1 MRALMQAVP
10 DAYVHATTGAGP
22 AVGVDLELARAQH
35 AAVVAGMRW
44 LGFTPLVLPVVG
56 AGPDA
61 IFVEDPAVVFGGR
74 ALITRSRHP
83 VRATEGA
90 RLRPAL
96 QVLGLEL
103 VDQTDGHLDGGDVLI
118 VGRTATVGL
127 SSRSDAAGAAALA
140 RAFPELEVR
149 AVPLPPG
156 VLHLK
161 CEVSPLDDRVLATA
175 RVARLLDHPHIEV
188 PEAEAYAAN
197 AVSARGRVLC
207 AAGFPRTREALD
219 AAGFAVQALD
229 MSEIRKGD
237 GSITCLSLRVT

>member
-10 DAYVHATTGAGP
+10 DVYVHATTGAGP
-22 AVGVDLELARAQH
+22 AVGVDLALARAQH

-44 LGFTPLVLPVVG
+44 LGFTPVVVPEAG

-74 ALITRSRHP
+74 ALLTRSRHP

-96 QVLGLEL
+96 QGFGLAL
-103 VDQTDGHLDGGDVLI
+103 VDQTDGYLDGGDVLI

-149 AVPLPPG
+149 VVPLPAG

-175 RVARLLDHPHIEV
+175 RIARLLDHPYVEV

-197 AVSARGRVLC
+197 AVAAGGRVLC
-207 AAGFPRTREALD
+207 AAGFPRTLAALD
-219 AAGFAVQALD
+219 AAGFEVRAVD
-229 MSEIRKGD
+229 TSEIRKGD
-237 GSITCLSLRVT
+237 GSLTCLSLRVA